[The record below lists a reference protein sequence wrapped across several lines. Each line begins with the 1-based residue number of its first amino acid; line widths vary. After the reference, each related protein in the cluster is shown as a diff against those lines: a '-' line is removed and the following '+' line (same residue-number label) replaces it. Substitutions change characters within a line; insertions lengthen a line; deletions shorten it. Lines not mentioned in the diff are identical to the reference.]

1 MKGLVTEGGRQ
12 ALTALCSL
20 CFSGA
25 RQHGQDL
32 EELLHHSEQHSC
44 LMDLTMRSS
53 TQGLGPSCSIL
64 RGSKNS
70 QLTPGYQAQFLLGCQ
85 AVSYSTRSIHFTS
98 KELQL
103 VTTSATPTNS
113 KGAHESQSSTRTPSI
128 TSDPRSSSAGS
139 SKGQHRSWRDDT
151 ACCLHGGLLSRELL
165 CENMKAHGSV

>member
-64 RGSKNS
+64 RGDKNS
-70 QLTPGYQAQFLLGCQ
+70 QPTPGYRAQFLLGCQ

-113 KGAHESQSSTRTPSI
+113 KGL
-128 TSDPRSSSAGS
+128 TS
-139 SKGQHRSWRDDT
+139 HR
-151 ACCLHGGLLSRELL
+151 APAGLLASLL
-165 CENMKAHGSV
+165 TPEAAQQEAVRDSTGAGERTQLAVSMEV

>member
-64 RGSKNS
+64 RGDKNS
-70 QLTPGYQAQFLLGCQ
+70 QPTPGYQAQFLLGCQ

-113 KGAHESQSSTRTPSI
+113 KGLTSHRAPPGLLASLLTPEAAQQEAV
-128 TSDPRSSSAGS
+128 REG
-139 SKGQHRSWRDDT
+139 HRSWREDT
-151 ACCLHGGLLSRELL
+151 ACCLHGGLSSRELL